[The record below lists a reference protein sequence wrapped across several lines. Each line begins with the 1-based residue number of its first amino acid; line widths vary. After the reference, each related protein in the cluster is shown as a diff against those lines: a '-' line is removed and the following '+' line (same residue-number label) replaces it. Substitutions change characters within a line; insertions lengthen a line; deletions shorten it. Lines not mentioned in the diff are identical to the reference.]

1 MRTIGLLGAHVS
13 DEIPSSPC
21 DLIECPPV
29 AALTTVMPDG
39 YPQTS
44 RWLAE
49 GASGIGTVEPNDP
62 NDFLDSDVSLIP
74 SGTGGCG

>member
-1 MRTIGLLGAHVS
+1 
-13 DEIPSSPC
+13 
-21 DLIECPPV
+21 
-29 AALTTVMPDG
+29 MPDG

-44 RWLAE
+44 GWLAE

-62 NDFLDSDVSLIP
+62 NDFLDSDVSLSP